1 MAASC
6 QIRAAG
12 LSHQGLVRAQNE
24 DRYIIDLGIGC
35 FLVADG
41 MGGHQAGEVASRLTA
56 ETIANRLA
64 RLSGKRCR
72 DPAKTLQDV
81 ILSAHQTVRKESSK
95 SLAWRGMGST
105 VVVAWLQSDSCQ
117 LWLGHVGDSRAY
129 LLRGSEFFLLTED
142 HTIYNQ
148 ARRAGMLGPDP
159 SSHPPRGVLSQA
171 IGPSEVIAP
180 ETVRIEL
187 QPGDRLLLCSDG
199 LTDMVSPAQIAGLMG
214 SSGELEEICHSLIQA
229 ALQGGG
235 KDNITVIILQAL

>member
-1 MAASC
+1 MTASC
-6 QIRAAG
+6 QIRVAG
-12 LSHQGLVRAQNE
+12 LSHQGLVRGQNE

-41 MGGHQAGEVASRLTA
+41 MGGHQAGEIASRITA

-72 DPAKTLQDV
+72 DPAKALQDAIV
-81 ILSAHQTVRKESSK
+81 AAHQTVRKEANK
-95 SLAWRGMGST
+95 SLSTRGMGST
-105 VVVAWLQSDSCQ
+105 VVVAWLQSDACQ

-180 ETVRIEL
+180 ETARIEL

-199 LTDMVSPAQIAGLMG
+199 LTDMVSPEQIAGMVG
-214 SSGELEEICHSLIQA
+214 SNTELEEVCQNLIQA
-229 ALQGGG
+229 ALEGGG
-235 KDNITVIILQAL
+235 KDNITVVILQAS